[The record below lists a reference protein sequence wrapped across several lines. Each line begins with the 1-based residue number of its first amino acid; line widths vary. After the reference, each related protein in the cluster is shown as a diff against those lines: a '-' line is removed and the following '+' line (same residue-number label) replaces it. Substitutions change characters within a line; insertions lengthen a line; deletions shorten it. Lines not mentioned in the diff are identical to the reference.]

1 MASSERK
8 VDKHPEDE
16 TWKPSW
22 CGAFSGTG
30 ERTSMLGQREMPR
43 SFGIST
49 NVICL
54 KAKLIAK
61 KPGRRTSVAQ
71 KLPKDYEDKLIN
83 FQRLIISKR
92 KQHNFELRHIGNA
105 DQTPLTFDI
114 VTNSTITEKGIKSV
128 PIITTGHDKDRFTVM
143 FACLGDGMKLPPYV
157 VLKCKTLSKKMV
169 FPPGLVVRCQE
180 KDG

>member
-1 MASSERK
+1 
-8 VDKHPEDE
+8 
-16 TWKPSW
+16 
-22 CGAFSGTG
+22 
-30 ERTSMLGQREMPR
+30 MLGQREMPR

-61 KPGRRTSVAQ
+61 KSGRRTSVAQ

-114 VTNSTITEKGIKSV
+114 VTNSTIAEKGIKSV

-143 FACLGDGMKLPPYV
+143 FTCLGDGMKLPPYV